1 MHDERAFLREIANDP
16 ENPAAR
22 LVYADW
28 LEEHGECDRAEFLRL
43 EIELAGM
50 SPTDSVFL
58 KLNARFHELHGRL
71 DPKWLACLDRTEI
84 ENCRLEFRFQ
94 CPARW
99 ENLRLTEDDDIRFC
113 ENCRKKVYH
122 CNSMQQARNHAHAG
136 RCVAVDSR
144 LVRMPDDLYELPTTT
159 EFAFRELR
167 PVREPRMLAGVIAVL
182 PTPEQPPE
190 RPPQAPPPKKR
201 WWQFWK

>member
-22 LVYADW
+22 LIYADW
-28 LEEHGECDRAEFLRL
+28 LEEHGACDRAEFLRL
-43 EIELAGM
+43 ETELTGM
-50 SPTDSVFL
+50 SPTEPAFL

-71 DPKWLACLDRTEI
+71 DPKWLAWLDRTEI

-99 ENLRLTEDDDIRFC
+99 ESLRPTEEDDIRFC
-113 ENCRKKVYH
+113 QSCRKKVFY
-122 CNSMQQARNHAHAG
+122 CNSIQQARNHAHAG

-144 LVRMPDDLYELPTTT
+144 LAREPDDLYELPTTT
-159 EFAFRELR
+159 EFALRELR
-167 PVREPRMLAGVIAVL
+167 PVREPRMLAGVIAL
-182 PTPEQPPE
+182 RPMPEKPPE
-190 RPPQAPPPKKR
+190 ALPPSPPRKR